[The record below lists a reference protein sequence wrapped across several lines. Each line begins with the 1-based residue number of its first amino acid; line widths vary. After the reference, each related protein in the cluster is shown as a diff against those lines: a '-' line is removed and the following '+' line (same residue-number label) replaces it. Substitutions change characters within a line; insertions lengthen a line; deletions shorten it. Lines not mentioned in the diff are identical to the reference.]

1 VFSKRVSFNL
11 QENNLTLL
19 LTRKRRSGTEIIDLT
34 ESNPTL
40 VGLEYPEKDVLAKLP
55 RSESLVYS
63 PMARGE
69 EVCRNSISDY
79 YSERG
84 VAVCAKD
91 ILLTSSTSEAY
102 SFLFKLLIDPGG
114 QILIPRPSY
123 PLFGFLAQLECA
135 RTTTYPL
142 CYQNGWYYDLD
153 TLERCFSSATKAVVL
168 VNPNNP
174 TGTYIEQGQWRRLR
188 ELCLHH
194 GTALICDEVFVDY
207 CFSQTSRPFD
217 PLSETGLLSF
227 FLNGLSKTAGLP
239 QMKLSWI
246 VIRGPS
252 EQKRSASEHLEV
264 VADTFLS
271 VNSLVQKATPG
282 FMKMARDIRE
292 QILHRIRVNY
302 GFLSKVSAG
311 TAVECLSAQGG
322 WYATLRVPGIK
333 SEEEWALHL
342 LEATNT
348 LVHPGYFY
356 DYEGK
361 AFLVVS
367 LLPEFAVFEEG
378 VQRILGEI
386 SAN

>member
-1 VFSKRVSFNL
+1 MFSKRVSFNL

-84 VAVCAKD
+84 VAVRAKD

-322 WYATLRVPGIK
+322 WYATLRLPGIK

-356 DYEGK
+356 DFEGK